1 MESEIMQINL
11 TEIVNVIWSN
21 VNAWLPTATSVISII
36 ICVFIGFA
44 RIKRACNDIRSDT
57 TLKHIDAKIDNDL
70 AENKALHAAM
80 RRYLDENHK
89 IRRGTNNEESGEN
102 RS

>member
-1 MESEIMQINL
+1 MESEIIQINL

-44 RIKRACNDIRSDT
+44 RIKRACNDIRSDKT
-57 TLKHIDAKIDNDL
+57 IKSIDEKIENDL
-70 AENKALHAAM
+70 AENKALHAAV
-80 RRYLDENHK
+80 RRYLDEEHK
-89 IRRGTNNEESGEN
+89 IRRGTNNEGSGEN